1 MTREIIECE
10 QGTPEWYQARLGI
23 PTSSMFATVLAK
35 GKGGDDSRTRKT
47 YMLKL
52 AGEIVTGEPMTN
64 YVSAAMERGKVMEE
78 EARDFYSFL
87 HDEPLQRV
95 GFIRNGQ
102 TGCSPDSLI
111 GANGMLEIKTAEAH
125 ILADLI
131 LKDKFPPE
139 HMAQVQGALWVAERD
154 WLDLVVYWPKM
165 PLFVKRIG
173 RDEDYITALKIA
185 VDAFNAELAEI
196 VAKVRGYGQ
205 PKPPKVHRHW
215 SELDLK
221 TQAGIRCA
229 DKSFWRFL
237 QPNYQETNA
246 KGAGEM
252 DAECAAMIVRTL
264 CGVKS
269 RAELDT
275 DDAAGVR
282 WVELNRAYE
291 TWLRTAPAAD
301 DAA

>member
-10 QGTPEWYQARLGI
+10 QGTPEWYAARLGL
-23 PTSSMFATVLAK
+23 PTASMFATVLAK
-35 GKGGDDSRTRKT
+35 GEGKTRRA

-52 AGEIVTGEPMTN
+52 AGEIVTGEPMAN
-64 YVSAAMERGKVMEE
+64 FQSAAMERGKIMEE
-78 EARDFYSFL
+78 EARDFYSFI

-139 HMAQVQGALWVAERD
+139 HMAQVQGSLMVAERD

-173 RDEDYITALKIA
+173 RDEEYIAALRTAI
-185 VDAFNAELAEI
+185 DAFNSELAEI
-196 VAKVRGYGQ
+196 VAKIRGYGQ
-205 PKPPKVHRHW
+205 PKPAKHTTWAETPLPK
-215 SELDLK
+215 
-221 TQAGIRCA
+221 QAGIRCGERSFQNFMTFKTTWACPTA
-229 DKSFWRFL
+229 D
-237 QPNYQETNA
+237 
-246 KGAGEM
+246 
-252 DAECAAMIVRTL
+252 DAADLVRQW

-269 RAELDT
+269 RSELGT
-275 DDAAGVR
+275 NDAAAVQ
-282 WVELNRAYE
+282 WIELNRAYE
-291 TWLRTAPAAD
+291 TWLRSDQTSLTSQPTTEPTEPAR
-301 DAA
+301 